1 MVFAVAPKLVLA
13 DIFERIFKIRL
24 RVVRIAVAL
33 ERFGGDFC
41 QTYSAHAGSGRRKIC
56 IDKLL
61 SEPNRLKYLR
71 LAIAAQGG
79 NAHF

>member
-1 MVFAVAPKLVLA
+1 MVFAIAPKLVLA

-24 RVVRIAVAL
+24 RIVRISVAFK
-33 ERFGGDFC
+33 RFGGNFS
-41 QTYSAHAGSGRRKIC
+41 QSYSAHAGGCRRKVC
-56 IDKLL
+56 IDKLF
-61 SEPNRLKYLR
+61 SKPNRLEYLR